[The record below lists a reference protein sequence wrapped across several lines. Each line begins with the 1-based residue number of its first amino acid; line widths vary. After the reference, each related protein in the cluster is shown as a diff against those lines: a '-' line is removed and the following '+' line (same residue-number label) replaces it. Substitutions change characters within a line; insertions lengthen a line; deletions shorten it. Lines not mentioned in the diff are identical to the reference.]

1 MDDELLKNLQ
11 YWAYEK
17 QATSNMAV
25 FKVIRTYN
33 KAKEDELIKL
43 KLEL

>member
-1 MDDELLKNLQ
+1 
-11 YWAYEK
+11 
-17 QATSNMAV
+17 
-25 FKVIRTYN
+25 VIRAYN